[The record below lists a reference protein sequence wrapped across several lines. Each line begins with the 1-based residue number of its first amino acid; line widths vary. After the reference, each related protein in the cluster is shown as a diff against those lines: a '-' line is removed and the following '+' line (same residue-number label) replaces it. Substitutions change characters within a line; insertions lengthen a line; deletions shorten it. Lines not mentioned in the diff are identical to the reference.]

1 MLWSPDEFKELV
13 SSHGFAQNEGKLVMW
28 KYPSLNKIAELTG
41 VVAITF
47 EHWCALTVFVSS
59 MAVILKKTVVNM
71 I

>member
-1 MLWSPDEFKELV
+1 
-13 SSHGFAQNEGKLVMW
+13 MW

-59 MAVILKKTVVNM
+59 MAVILKKNICEDDVR
-71 I
+71 